1 MKKNVIVSTLILSG
15 IIISSFTSI
24 GSYAA
29 DKSTKVISVG
39 VGSAIADKISSD
51 HKAKKV
57 LGIKTH
63 HITKPA
69 RKADKKDVAATK
81 AKKAKKGFFDKLKQ
95 NEKAKRK
102 YSRLPIFAKYRPS
115 KDSKADPCAK
125 NIAHTVLNKKRMKA
139 DCQSHHS

>member
-29 DKSTKVISVG
+29 DKSTKVINDG

-57 LGIKTH
+57 LGINTH
-63 HITKPA
+63 HITEPA
-69 RKADKKDVAATK
+69 RKSDESKKH
-81 AKKAKKGFFDKLKQ
+81 KKHKKGFFEKIKE

-115 KDSKADPCAK
+115 RDSKAELCAK
-125 NIAHTVLNKKRMKA
+125 NSTHMVLNKKRRDIVCKKNNP
-139 DCQSHHS
+139 